1 MKIIASISLATL
13 IIVAIFAMTAR
24 PAVAATPS
32 AAVLRITS
40 VSTLNMHTNCW
51 TVKLS
56 SGIALQVEKRAF
68 DTGGTNP
75 AVAAISNFRDQHW
88 LPILGYFGYAT
99 FVQGGVTYYGYR

>member
-24 PAVAATPS
+24 PAAAATAP
-32 AAVLRITS
+32 AAVLNITS

-56 SGIALQVEKRAF
+56 NGVTLQVEKRAF

-75 AVAAISNFRDQHW
+75 AIGAISSFHDQHW

-99 FVQGGVTYYGYR
+99 FVQNRVTYYGYR